1 MDMEAVAMRRARAT
15 RTEKRKE
22 AIINLRMP
30 TAIRDLIDNA
40 ADVLGKTRTAFIIE
54 SSRKHAIDVVLD
66 QRLFTLSDDQYD
78 AFLKALD
85 APPVPN
91 EKLKRLMASKAPWE
105 K

>member
-1 MDMEAVAMRRARAT
+1 MNPVAMQRARAT
-15 RTEKRKE
+15 RSEKRKE

-54 SSRKHAIDVVLD
+54 SSRKHAIDVLLD
-66 QRLFTLSDDQYD
+66 QRLFSLSENQYD
-78 AFLKALD
+78 AFVKALD
-85 APPVPN
+85 EPPASN
-91 EKLKRLMASKAPWE
+91 EKLKRLMTSKAPWE